1 MDPMKKHQITAFVLS
16 MALILSLAACGEKK
30 PSLDEVE
37 QAIEAGTLTLD
48 DALGKGYVTQDWVDA
63 YIEANSVPAGD
74 KVEAN
79 KVADFTTVTLS
90 GEEFT
95 KADLG
100 NVVFFA
106 FADPADEN
114 APAFFQTLVDA
125 CEGVKENGADIVL
138 CTKSEEGN
146 EIFDNAPFL
155 VIRFN
160 DSLKT
165 AMGNNAGMVEDPE
178 VANTGSWYV
187 KGSFF
192 SAWSLLI
199 ETADLVDDAASYVK
213 MSSDREFDGHDTA
226 SGSGET
232 AGMIVG

>member
-16 MALILSLAACGEKK
+16 LALILSLAACGEKR

-37 QAIEAGTLTLD
+37 QAIEAGTLTLQ
-48 DALGKGYVTQDWVDA
+48 DALDKGYVTQDWADT
-63 YIEANSVPAGD
+63 YIEERSIPAGN

-79 KVADFTTVTLS
+79 KVADFTTATLS

-100 NVVFFA
+100 GVVFFA

-125 CEGVKENGADIVL
+125 YEGVKGNRADIVL
-138 CTKSEEGN
+138 CAKSGEGN
-146 EIFDNAPFL
+146 EVFADAPFP
-155 VIRFN
+155 VILWN
-160 DSLKT
+160 DSLKEAVGHNSGMIEDEEIHNT
-165 AMGNNAGMVEDPE
+165 A
-178 VANTGSWYV
+178 SWYV
-187 KGSFF
+187 NGSFL
-192 SAWSLLI
+192 SSWSI
-199 ETADLVDDAASYVK
+199 VIDKDDLVESAAAFAGMADGMNGDAPA
-213 MSSDREFDGHDTA
+213 DG
-226 SGSGET
+226 GG

>member
-16 MALILSLAACGEKK
+16 LALILSLAACGEKK

-79 KVADFTTVTLS
+79 KVGDFSTATLS

-100 NVVFFA
+100 NLVFFA

-125 CEGVKENGADIVL
+125 YEGVKGNGADIVL
-138 CTKSEEGN
+138 CTKSGEGN
-146 EIFDNAPFL
+146 EVFADAPFP
-155 VIRFN
+155 VILWN
-160 DSLKT
+160 DSLKEAVGHNSGMIEDEEIHNT
-165 AMGNNAGMVEDPE
+165 ASWYVNGSFLSSWSIVIDRDDLVESAAAFAGMAGGIGGDAPAGGEAAGMVPM
-178 VANTGSWYV
+178 G
-187 KGSFF
+187 
-192 SAWSLLI
+192 
-199 ETADLVDDAASYVK
+199 
-213 MSSDREFDGHDTA
+213 
-226 SGSGET
+226 
-232 AGMIVG
+232 